1 MVRRDSPTLPGRAG
15 TPGLATESAFAM
27 SSKEAACA
35 PIQLEPVDLSVNSR
49 SRSSAASSGRGLP
62 LDEQPTPPS
71 SPPSSAPS
79 PDINNDVATLALFTS
94 AAVAARRLEAPGDL
108 PRTSPT
114 LAGSLQDQ
122 ILACRTTNALLKT
135 IEEASL
141 VLQQQQPASA
151 PLTPAL
157 SNGAVSTRL
166 WPPPSAPVA
175 ADSDLL
181 RRRKVHKCDFEGCQK
196 VYTKSS
202 HLKAHKRTHTGEKPY
217 MCNWEGCTW
226 KFARSDELTRHYRK
240 HTGQKPFKCDKCQ
253 RSFSRSDHLSLH
265 QKRH

>member
-15 TPGLATESAFAM
+15 TPGLAPESAFAM

-35 PIQLEPVDLSVNSR
+35 PIQLEPVDLSLNSR

-71 SPPSSAPS
+71 SPPSSPPS
-79 PDINNDVATLALFTS
+79 PDLNNDLALALYTS
-94 AAVAARRLEAPGDL
+94 AAAARRLEAPSDL

-114 LAGSLQDQ
+114 LAGSLPEE
-122 ILACRTTNALLKT
+122 ILACRTTGAILQSIK
-135 IEEASL
+135 EASL
-141 VLQQQQPASA
+141 ALQQQQPPSQ
-151 PLTPAL
+151 AL
-157 SNGAVSTRL
+157 SNGAVSSRL
-166 WPPPSAPVA
+166 CWPPSSAAVS
-175 ADSDLL
+175 ADSDSL

-217 MCNWEGCTW
+217 TCTWEGCTW
-226 KFARSDELTRHYRK
+226 KFARSDELTRHFRK
-240 HTGQKPFKCDKCQ
+240 HTGQKPFKCQLCQ

-265 QKRH
+265 MKRH

>member
-1 MVRRDSPTLPGRAG
+1 
-15 TPGLATESAFAM
+15 M

-35 PIQLEPVDLSVNSR
+35 PIQVEPVDLSVNSR

-71 SPPSSAPS
+71 SPPSTPPS
-79 PDINNDVATLALFTS
+79 PDLNNDVALALFTS
-94 AAVAARRLEAPGDL
+94 AAAARRLEAPSDL

-122 ILACRTTNALLKT
+122 LLAFRATDVILKT

-141 VLQQQQPASA
+141 ALSQQQPPPPS
-151 PLTPAL
+151 PAL
-157 SNGAVSTRL
+157 SNGAAASPRC
-166 WPPPSAPVA
+166 WQPPSAA
-175 ADSDLL
+175 IATDSDLL

-217 MCNWEGCTW
+217 TCTWAGCTW
-226 KFARSDELTRHYRK
+226 KFARSDELTRHFRK

-265 QKRH
+265 MKRH

>member
-1 MVRRDSPTLPGRAG
+1 
-15 TPGLATESAFAM
+15 M

-94 AAVAARRLEAPGDL
+94 AAAAARRLEAPGDL

-141 VLQQQQPASA
+141 VLQQQPPSA
-151 PLTPAL
+151 PLTQAL
-157 SNGAVSTRL
+157 SNGAVSSRL

-217 MCNWEGCTW
+217 MCTWEGCTW

>member
-15 TPGLATESAFAM
+15 TPGLAPESAFAM

-35 PIQLEPVDLSVNSR
+35 PIQLEPVDLSLNSR

-71 SPPSSAPS
+71 SPPSSPPS
-79 PDINNDVATLALFTS
+79 PDLNN
-94 AAVAARRLEAPGDL
+94 
-108 PRTSPT
+108 
-114 LAGSLQDQ
+114 GSLPEE
-122 ILACRTTNALLKT
+122 ILACRTTGAILQSIK
-135 IEEASL
+135 EASL
-141 VLQQQQPASA
+141 ALQQQQPPSQ
-151 PLTPAL
+151 AL
-157 SNGAVSTRL
+157 SNGAVSSRL
-166 WPPPSAPVA
+166 CWPPSSAAVS
-175 ADSDLL
+175 ADSDSL

-217 MCNWEGCTW
+217 TCTWEGCTW
-226 KFARSDELTRHYRK
+226 KFARSDELTRHFRK
-240 HTGQKPFKCDKCQ
+240 HTGQKPFKCQLCQ

-265 QKRH
+265 MKRH